1 MSHSLTLEEIKKM
14 IFQLPIEEQFTLVED
29 LGKKLATMQMMQ
41 LAETGFKKWDD
52 EEENIY
58 DDIS

>member
-1 MSHSLTLEEIKKM
+1 MSHSLTLEEIKNI
-14 IFQLPIEEQFTLVED
+14 IFQLPIEEQFTLIED
-29 LGKKLATMQMMQ
+29 LEEKLATMQMMQ
-41 LAETGFKKWDD
+41 LAETGFKEWDD